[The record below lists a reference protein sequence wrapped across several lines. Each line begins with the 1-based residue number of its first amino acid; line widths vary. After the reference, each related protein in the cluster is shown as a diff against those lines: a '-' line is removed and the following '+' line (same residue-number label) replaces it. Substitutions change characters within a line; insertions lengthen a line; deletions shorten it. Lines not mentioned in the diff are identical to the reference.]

1 MAEALKVLFISP
13 EVTPYAKTG
22 GLADVVG
29 TLPGALRRL
38 GMDVRVALPFY
49 RTVREKGVPTETVL
63 TGLEVPQGNENLVC
77 NIRATRAG
85 DEGIVYFV
93 ERDPFF
99 DRDHLYTSGN
109 GDYADNLQRFSFFSR
124 AALLFAKA
132 IGFDCD
138 IAHCHDWQTGP
149 VPAFLKT
156 LYTTDPFLSRTASV
170 FTIHNMGY
178 QGIFPRELLPASGLP
193 DGTFHPGG
201 VEYWGKISL
210 LKAGILYADA
220 VTTVSPTY
228 AREIQTHEYGMGM
241 EGILAQRTA
250 DLSGILN
257 GVDYGDWNPSTDPHI
272 AAPYGFGDLEGK
284 AICKLTL
291 IREMGLRDSLISRP
305 LFALVSRLTVQKGY
319 DLLLDVIEALVG
331 LDAGLVV
338 LASGG
343 SEYRAPLDA
352 FRKRYPENIAIRIGF
367 DEPLAHRIM
376 AGADMFLAPSRYEP
390 CGLTQIYAL
399 RYGTVPIVRATGGL
413 DDTVCQFDPE
423 TGQGTGFKFTEFDAG
438 AFLEQITR
446 AVRMFNDRKAWAT
459 IVQNAMQADFS
470 WDESARR
477 YATLYEKVA
486 RRCSGLPQS

>member
-1 MAEALKVLFISP
+1 MEKALKVLFLSP

-22 GLADVVG
+22 GLADVAG

-38 GMDVRVALPFY
+38 GIDVRVALPYY
-49 RTVREKGVPTETVL
+49 RTVREKEVPTETVL
-63 TGLEVPQGNENLVC
+63 SGLEVPTGGENLTC
-77 NIRATRAG
+77 NVRATRAK
-85 DEGIVYFV
+85 DDGIVYFI
-93 ERDPFF
+93 ERDAFF

-109 GDYADNLQRFSFFSR
+109 GDYSDNLERFSFFSR
-124 AALLFAKA
+124 AALLFARA
-132 IGFDCD
+132 LGFECD
-138 IAHCHDWQTGP
+138 IIHCHDWQTGP

-156 LYTTDPFLSRTASV
+156 LYAADPFLSRTGSI

-178 QGIFPRELLPASGLP
+178 QGIFPPELLPASGLP
-193 DGTFHPGG
+193 AGTFHPAG

-228 AREIQTHEYGMGM
+228 AREIQTPEYGMGM
-241 EGILAQRTA
+241 EGILAQRAA

-257 GVDYGDWNPSTDPHI
+257 GVDYGDWNPTADPHI
-272 AAPYGFGDLEGK
+272 AAPYGIADLDGK
-284 AICKLTL
+284 SICKLAL

-319 DLLLDVIEALVG
+319 DLLLEVIEALVG

-343 SEYRAPLDA
+343 SAFRAPLDA
-352 FRKRYPENIAIRIGF
+352 YREKYPENIAVRIGF

-376 AGADMFLAPSRYEP
+376 AGADIFLAPSRYEP

-399 RYGTVPIVRATGGL
+399 RYGTIPLVRATGGL
-413 DDTVCQFDPE
+413 EDTVSGFDPV
-423 TGQGTGFKFTEFDAG
+423 TGHGTGFKFTDFDAG

-446 AVRMFNDRKAWAT
+446 AVRVFNNRKAWAT
-459 IVQNAMQADFS
+459 VVQNAMQADFS
-470 WDESARR
+470 WDEPARK
-477 YATLYEKVA
+477 YAALYEKVA
-486 RRCSGLPQS
+486 RRREHSRQ